1 LDKSKKTNNVKY
13 FQPTF
18 WPLSYTHHVKGQHSI
33 CWEQYCLLPEEEK
46 EAFFS
51 KEAPLKNTLHAYF
64 PGTQA
69 PFATEIDA
77 DIVDTLVGEM

>member
-1 LDKSKKTNNVKY
+1 
-13 FQPTF
+13 
-18 WPLSYTHHVKGQHSI
+18 
-33 CWEQYCLLPEEEK
+33 LLPEEEK